1 MEEPSPASQI
11 VEKGTMMKGLVS
23 IGAVLILW
31 TATLAAG
38 PVEVHIGGGPSAA
51 SLDEINAAI
60 TLFNALIER
69 LNETFEELPDVEGSV
84 ETLGRMGSCIA
95 LQVGE
100 RFLLT
105 EHLTLGGT
113 LDMSHTSA
121 STAGTYLSTV
131 STETSDISIALTCT
145 DVGLVVGGRY
155 DFLNAGL
162 ILSADVGIGYYYG
175 IFRQAITFQVPPE
188 FPDAIAG
195 LPPEGENRYSGFAPA
210 VEAGL
215 VLSFPLTDWFK
226 VGSSVSYRFLTF
238 TGMTDGQG
246 NSIDLDGNGIPEKID
261 LGGIT
266 VELTF
271 SILIDFSLEGRKE

>member
-1 MEEPSPASQI
+1 MRRSPPLHPTI

-23 IGAVLILW
+23 IGAVFILW
-31 TATLAAG
+31 TLTLAAG
-38 PVEVHIGGGPSAA
+38 PVEVHLGGGPSAA

-60 TLFNALIER
+60 TQFNTLIEL
-69 LNETFEELPDVEGSV
+69 LNETFEALPDVEGSV
-84 ETLGRMGSCIA
+84 ETIGRMGSGIA

-105 EHLTLGGT
+105 ERLALGGT
-113 LDMSHTSA
+113 LDVFHTSA
-121 STAGTYLSTV
+121 STAGTYV
-131 STETSDISIALTCT
+131 SSERSDISIALTCT
-145 DVGLVVGGRY
+145 NVGIVIGGRY

-175 IFRQAITFQVPPE
+175 TFRQAITFQVPPE
-188 FPDAIAG
+188 FPAAIAD
-195 LPPEGENRYSGFAPA
+195 LPPEGETRYSGFAPA

-226 VGSSVSYRFLTF
+226 VGSSVSYRFLAF

-246 NSIDLDGNGIPEKID
+246 NSLDLDGNGIPEKID

-271 SILIDFSLEGRKE
+271 SMLIDLSLEGEKE